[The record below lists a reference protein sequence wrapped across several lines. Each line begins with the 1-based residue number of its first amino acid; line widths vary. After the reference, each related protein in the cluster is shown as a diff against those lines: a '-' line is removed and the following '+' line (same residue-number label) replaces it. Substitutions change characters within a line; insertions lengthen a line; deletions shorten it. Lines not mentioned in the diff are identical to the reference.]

1 MCVCVEGGGGLGG
14 VKVVRSWCMC
24 DACMCMCVLGEGVR
38 KECSMWVEIVKE
50 KVEELVTSFL

>member
-1 MCVCVEGGGGLGG
+1 MCVGGLGV

-24 DACMCMCVLGEGVR
+24 DACMCMCVLGEGVG

-50 KVEELVTSFL
+50 KVEELATSFL